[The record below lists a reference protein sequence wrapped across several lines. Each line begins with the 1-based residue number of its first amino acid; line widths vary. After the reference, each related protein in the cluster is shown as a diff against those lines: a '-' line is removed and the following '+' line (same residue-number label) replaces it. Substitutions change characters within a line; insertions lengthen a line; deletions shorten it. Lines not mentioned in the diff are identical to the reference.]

1 MVRRPSRCLGI
12 DTDEPELR
20 QIQLVDEDVDHANR
34 IILANPIFQAFRKER
49 ALSAIRAFNE
59 ALHQIPPRIRA
70 GIITRESLLSERFY
84 TAWYFGVHSAPPP
97 CRGHTIASHKMK
109 RGERGAICVPINCRK
124 AP

>member
-49 ALSAIRAFNE
+49 ALSAVRAFNE
-59 ALHQIPPRIRA
+59 ALHQTPPRIRA
-70 GIITRESLLSERFY
+70 GIITRESPRSERFY
-84 TAWYFGVHSAPPP
+84 TAWVKTRTPLREHFWSAALFNHG
-97 CRGHTIASHKMK
+97 RLH
-109 RGERGAICVPINCRK
+109 
-124 AP
+124 

>member
-49 ALSAIRAFNE
+49 ALSTIRALDE
-59 ALHQIPPRIRA
+59 ALNQIPPRIRA
-70 GIITRESLLSERFY
+70 GIITRESLRSERFY
-84 TAWYFGVHSAPPP
+84 TAWVRRRLMQRS
-97 CRGHTIASHKMK
+97 KM
-109 RGERGAICVPINCRK
+109 RIRTAYQHRP
-124 AP
+124 AA

>member
-70 GIITRESLLSERFY
+70 GIITRKSLLSERFY
-84 TAWYFGVHSAPPP
+84 TAWVMERRTRREHFSSAGP
-97 CRGHTIASHKMK
+97 RY
-109 RGERGAICVPINCRK
+109 RNCSVRWDGSGSCQVQ
-124 AP
+124 

>member
-49 ALSAIRAFNE
+49 ALSAVRAFNE
-59 ALHQIPPRIRA
+59 ALHQTPPRIRA
-70 GIITRESLLSERFY
+70 GIITRESPRSERFY
-84 TAWYFGVHSAPPP
+84 TAWVKTRIPLLRVVCQLWPAADKPPP
-97 CRGHTIASHKMK
+97 EPCSVECQQAT
-109 RGERGAICVPINCRK
+109 
-124 AP
+124 

>member
-12 DTDEPELR
+12 DTNEPELR

-84 TAWYFGVHSAPPP
+84 TAWVNCSCYRSAMLTA
-97 CRGHTIASHKMK
+97 G
-109 RGERGAICVPINCRK
+109 
-124 AP
+124 

>member
-84 TAWYFGVHSAPPP
+84 TAWVISLGGD
-97 CRGHTIASHKMK
+97 RG
-109 RGERGAICVPINCRK
+109 RGPVYVRSTSNRVEILCTAVK
-124 AP
+124 DAKVES

>member
-49 ALSAIRAFNE
+49 ALSAVRAFNE
-59 ALHQIPPRIRA
+59 ALHQTPPRIRA
-70 GIITRESLLSERFY
+70 GIITRESPRSERFY
-84 TAWYFGVHSAPPP
+84 TAWICGLMHRSKRSA
-97 CRGHTIASHKMK
+97 RVATILLDHLVRK
-109 RGERGAICVPINCRK
+109 GEQLVRH
-124 AP
+124 